1 MKFFDRKTEVMDIQL
16 TQKGKSLLAEGK
28 FKPKYYSFHDDNI
41 IYDREYAGYREGQ
54 KSIEDRIKEQSM
66 LMHTQHNFSGV
77 ELKSTAMDAAIN
89 VSEMMLQ
96 LPISDNSDLGTQ
108 LAPQWDVKFCG
119 AELQSAI
126 GYYSGSSE
134 VTIPIPQVEMQPKY
148 IIKPL
153 DESANVAYPTS
164 VAKAFPDGTILS
176 LEPDHILMEV
186 NELFTPFQ
194 NENFDI
200 EVYKFQDRESVS
212 RVSKLNFVRET
223 THVVDDILLEEP
235 ILSPLEQG
243 GFVLTPDYVEYYFDV
258 NVDSQISAED
268 LCACVKKLKSKN
280 IYLETAFE
288 CPEAFNPVFA
298 NIYQS
303 TSEQEI
309 CDDDP
314 EPCE

>member
-1 MKFFDRKTEVMDIQL
+1 MKFFDRKTEVLDIQL

-54 KSIEDRIKEQSM
+54 KSIEDRIKELRSIA
-66 LMHTQHNFSGV
+66 S
-77 ELKSTAMDAAIN
+77 DAAIN

-96 LPISDNSDLGTQ
+96 LPISDNSDLGSQ
-108 LAPQWDVKFCG
+108 HAPQWDVKFCG

-126 GYYSGSSE
+126 GHYSGSSE

-153 DESANVAYPTS
+153 DEFANVTYPTS
-164 VAKAFPDGTILS
+164 VAKTFPDGTILS

-186 NELFTPFQ
+186 NEIFTPFQ

-243 GFVLTPDYVEYYFDV
+243 GFVLTPDYVEYFFDV

-268 LCACVKKLKSKN
+268 LCACVTKLKS
-280 IYLETAFE
+280 
-288 CPEAFNPVFA
+288 FNPVFA